1 MSAEGVQPG
10 QRGLRGLLRPA
21 EERVFHRRD
30 WRGVT
35 PGEFE
40 EGLGEYLEYYCEGRL
55 KKSLGWMSPNEYR
68 RSLGYAA

>member
-1 MSAEGVQPG
+1 MQPR
-10 QRGLRGLLRPA
+10 QRGLEGLFGRLKN
-21 EERVFHRRD
+21 EFFHHRD

-40 EGLGEYLEYYCEGRL
+40 EGLGEYLKYYCEGRL
-55 KKSLGWMSPNEYR
+55 KKSLGRMSPHEYR